1 MAPPRKKQPEYK
13 RAPFAAGNKAKP
25 MKILQSNG
33 VGILDGEEFSKGGM
47 VYASNGMLIPYRP
60 QGTDTVPA
68 MLTPGEFVVNKTATQ
83 QHLPALQAMNQGGR
97 VAYLSNGTP
106 GSDVLL
112 KEFNKLASAVA
123 PVASNFENL
132 LSGLQNLTNNGGGG
146 VSTSSIG
153 SDALS
158 AFGQIFSN
166 FINSVNAISLPESIN
181 VRMEPTS
188 VNVKIS
194 GTEALGALEEK
205 MQSIIQTKLT
215 TEINQRIENYLS
227 TRE

>member
-1 MAPPRKKQPEYK
+1 
-13 RAPFAAGNKAKP
+13 
-25 MKILQSNG
+25 
-33 VGILDGEEFSKGGM
+33 
-47 VYASNGMLIPYRP
+47 
-60 QGTDTVPA
+60 
-68 MLTPGEFVVNKTATQ
+68 
-83 QHLPALQAMNQGGR
+83 MNQGGR

-166 FINSVNAISLPESIN
+166 FINSGNAISFDIN